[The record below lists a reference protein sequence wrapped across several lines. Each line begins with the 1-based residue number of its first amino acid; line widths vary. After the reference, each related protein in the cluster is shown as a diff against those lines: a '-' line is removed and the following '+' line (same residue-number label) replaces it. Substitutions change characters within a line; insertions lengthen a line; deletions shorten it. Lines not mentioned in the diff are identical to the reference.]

1 MAVDTSIAKPNR
13 VSFRSWIWDAD
24 SHLKSKAELRLL
36 LKLDLSILIIG
47 CFGFF
52 MKFLD
57 QTNLM
62 NAYVSGMKEDLQMNG
77 NEYTYANTMYTIA
90 YAIMQVP
97 STLIVQKVRP
107 AVWLTIMEVGWGVW
121 TFAQAGI
128 TNSNQLY
135 AFRFL
140 VGLFESSFSP
150 VLVYLIGG
158 WYTKTEMAKRTAL
171 FMMTAPIGTAF
182 SGYLQAA
189 VYTNLDGVNGLAG
202 WRWLYIICGIMTV
215 PVGIATFFFLPDTP
229 YTTKAWFLTEEERVL
244 ALERV
249 RKQGTAPPG
258 ELSFKHVASV
268 LTRWR
273 WYGFVIAYVLYGC
286 SSMSAGFF
294 AIWLKSEGYTVVQS
308 NVIPTGTWLISGFAT
323 VLWGYLSDY
332 TGSRFLFVLIPLALG
347 LISNGILAFWPS
359 GIGIKM
365 FAFLFIGVQLMPG
378 VFFAWAMEIC
388 REDNEER
395 AIVASSMN
403 GMTYAVVAWLPI
415 LIFPQT
421 MAPDFRYGYPASFG
435 LVIASIIAVIIV
447 QLLVIR
453 ERKKKRGEIT
463 DAASQDDEEKSD
475 RGIKDGVTDVKAVAD

>member
-1 MAVDTSIAKPNR
+1 MAVDTGILPPNR
-13 VSFRSWIWDAD
+13 VSFRSWIWDSD
-24 SHLKSKAELRLL
+24 THLKSKAERRLL

-47 CFGFF
+47 CLGFF

-107 AVWLTIMEVGWGVW
+107 ALWLALMEVGWGVW

-150 VLVYLIGG
+150 VILYLIGG

-182 SGYLQAA
+182 SGFMQAA
-189 VYTNLDGVNGLAG
+189 VFTNLDGVNGLAG

-215 PVGIATFFFLPDTP
+215 PVGISTFFFLPDSP
-229 YTTKAWFLTEEERVL
+229 FSDKVWFLTEEEHAL

-249 RKQGTAPPG
+249 RKQGTAPATG
-258 ELSFKHVASV
+258 ISFKQVGRV

-273 WYGFVIAYVLYGC
+273 WYGFVAAYVVYGC

-294 AIWLKSEGYTVVQS
+294 AIWLKSEGYSVVQT

-332 TGSRFLFVLIPLALG
+332 TGSRFLFVVIPLALG
-347 LISNGILAFWPS
+347 LISNGILAFWPA
-359 GIGIKM
+359 GVGIKM

-378 VFFAWAMEIC
+378 VFFAWAMEVC
-388 REDNEER
+388 REDNIER
-395 AIVASSMN
+395 AVVASSMN

-415 LIFPQT
+415 VIFPQT

-435 LVIASIIAVIIV
+435 LVIASIIAAVIV
-447 QLLVIR
+447 KLLIIR
-453 ERKKKRGEIT
+453 EKKNKRGEVT
-463 DAASQDDEEKSD
+463 EVASQGDEESN
-475 RGIKDGVTDVKAVAD
+475 RGAKDAVTDVKGVVD